1 MVVGSDSCRTGWY
14 ELDAKTGKLIGKLE
28 APESP
33 NSHNLNLSADGK
45 TAFMSPNNK
54 VMTISDIE
62 SRKVIKTIRFP
73 DNVRVFVPECGIRAK
88 SYANNNNFDG
98 FLIIAGCWR
107 AERSLLRRS
116 KE

>member
-1 MVVGSDSCRTGWY
+1 MVVGGDLQDYWY
-14 ELDAKTGKLIGKLE
+14 EVDARTGKLIGKLE

-54 VMTISDIE
+54 VMTISDVK

-73 DNVRVFVPECGIRAK
+73 GQRARLR
-88 SYANNNNFDG
+88 AQQGFDQD
-98 FLIIAGCWR
+98 
-107 AERSLLRRS
+107 LRQQQQLPAAS
-116 KE
+116 